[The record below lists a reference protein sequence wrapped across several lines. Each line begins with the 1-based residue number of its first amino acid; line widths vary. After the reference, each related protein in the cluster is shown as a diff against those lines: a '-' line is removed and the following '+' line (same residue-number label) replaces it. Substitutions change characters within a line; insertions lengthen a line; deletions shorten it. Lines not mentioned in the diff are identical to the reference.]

1 MRRRRKSRQRA
12 KLLFQQ
18 VLHHPHTPHH
28 QNPPPPH
35 PTQQNPTPPHRSQRQ
50 REHVHYTMKR
60 VSKILF
66 ELLIDQRVLLYLRKY
81 AEIVFISI
89 IILDI
94 FQKIILSQKQNLI
107 DQRDDE
113 PLARIIL
120 LRDMSIFKIY
130 ISYTG
135 KYSPTI

>member
-1 MRRRRKSRQRA
+1 MRRRRKRQQRA

-35 PTQQNPTPPHRSQRQ
+35 PTQRNPTPPHRSQRQ

-66 ELLIDQRVLLYLRKY
+66 ELLIDQRVLLYQRKY

-89 IILDI
+89 IILNI

-113 PLARIIL
+113 PLVRIIL
-120 LRDMSIFKIY
+120 LRDMSMFKIY